1 MIRNKKDLRVVYK
14 YVLPI
19 GGKTVITGWFTK
31 ILTVQKQGNNIVLW
45 AENSLSKYNEKY
57 DTFFPREER
66 DKIAL
71 EIDVIG
77 TGWDYENQDQKY
89 IGTVQMDDGL
99 VWHVYA
105 RPIQ

>member
-1 MIRNKKDLRVVYK
+1 MIQNKKDLRVVYK
-14 YVLPI
+14 YVLPT
-19 GGKTVITGWFTK
+19 GGKTIITGWFTE

-45 AENSLSKYNEKY
+45 AENSLVKYNEKY

-71 EIDVIG
+71 EISVLG
-77 TGWDYENQDQKY
+77 TGWDYENEGQKY
-89 IGTVQMDDGL
+89 VGTVQMDDGL

-105 RPIQ
+105 RTV

>member
-1 MIRNKKDLRVVYK
+1 MRNKKDLRVVYK

-19 GGKTVITGWFTK
+19 GGKTTITGWFTK
-31 ILTVQKQGNNIVLW
+31 ILTVQKQGDNIVLW
-45 AENSLSKYNEKY
+45 AENSLTKYNKKY
-57 DTFFPREER
+57 NTFFPREER

-77 TGWDYENQDQKY
+77 TGWDYKDEGQKY
-89 IGTVQMDDGL
+89 VGTVQMDDGL

-105 RPIQ
+105 SAV

>member
-1 MIRNKKDLRVVYK
+1 MIQNKKDLRVVYK
-14 YVLPI
+14 YVLPT
-19 GGKTVITGWFTK
+19 GGKTIITGWFTE

-45 AENSLSKYNEKY
+45 AENSLVKYNEKY

-71 EIDVIG
+71 EISVLG
-77 TGWDYENQDQKY
+77 TGWDYENEGQKY
-89 IGTVQMDDGL
+89 VGTVQMDDGL

-105 RPIQ
+105 RTVQ